1 MPRMKV
7 ETSATPQ
14 QQTRTIVEA
23 PEAKQ
28 AEVEQPKVEQPEQP
42 APAPQAPPVVHSK
55 PKLHVD
61 PAPEPEEPQE
71 DAAPKPAAKAE
82 AKAKPKTTTKTQA
95 KPASS
100 STKSTAKPKTT
111 AQPKTKTQIDS
122 APVDNAP
129 TKSALEQIQSVPR
142 SANGWVHRTFP
153 GHEHAFYGACIALF
167 LALLTF
173 AIGPIKVFFLCLVVL
188 IGIAIGQVFDGNPV
202 IVRAIRDLFEGDRG
216 QQ

>member
-23 PEAKQ
+23 PETKR

-61 PAPEPEEPQE
+61 QAPEPEEPQE
-71 DAAPKPAAKAE
+71 DAAPKPAAKTE
-82 AKAKPKTTTKTQA
+82 TKAKPKTTKTQA
-95 KPASS
+95 KSASS

-111 AQPKTKTQIDS
+111 AQPKTKTQVDS
-122 APVDNAP
+122 APAANDTP